1 MRISLIPIVTAS
13 SALLVAST
21 LLLGSL
27 QSANAPESSAAVP
40 IRINE
45 TVSRFQERPNVEQ
58 QTAPTPEA
66 SETKK
71 KSYKT
76 KPVKA
81 TWPTPTPPPPPKP
94 VAVAQ
99 ASNSGS
105 GSSGSSASAASA
117 AKAATN
123 LSPAKGNS
131 CKASFYYD
139 PQPTASGERFNPNAM
154 TAAHKTLP
162 FGTRVK
168 VTNPAN
174 GKSVIVRINDRG
186 PYISGRCLDLSRASF
201 GVIANL
207 NSGVIPVVWQV
218 V

>member
-1 MRISLIPIVTAS
+1 MRFSLIPFVTAS

-40 IRINE
+40 VRINE
-45 TVSRFQERPNVEQ
+45 TVSRFQERPSVDPSPS
-58 QTAPTPEA
+58 TTPEA
-66 SETKK
+66 SKAESEPAKA
-71 KSYKT
+71 
-76 KPVKA
+76 KPIKA
-81 TWPTPTPPPPPKP
+81 AWPTPTPPKP
-94 VAVAQ
+94 TQV
-99 ASNSGS
+99 SD
-105 GSSGSSASAASA
+105 SGSSASRV
-117 AKAATN
+117 ATK

-162 FGTRVK
+162 LGTKVK

-207 NSGVIPVVWQV
+207 NSGVIRVVWQV